1 MGTFDTAYLVSH
13 MLDRFPLG
21 LLFLITVLVLL
32 VLIEIGFQLGSR
44 ARKRAAK
51 AQHSQVRAIMGA
63 TLGLLAFM
71 LAFTFAVAQGHYE
84 TRVQN
89 MVEEVRLAGN
99 AFLQAEFLEEP
110 YRTRARQTLHE
121 YVSDRVR
128 LSRQHREGASLD
140 LGAAIEKSELLQAE
154 LWHLGVQ
161 NERLGQAPGQT
172 RIQRDPFLTAVI
184 SLIDIHSMRL
194 QAAFMNRISWAI
206 WVTLYMTAM
215 LSMLVMGYQAG
226 LVEKRSPLATMTLAV
241 AFAAVMM
248 LITDLDRPIMSMFQI
263 NDQIMVE
270 LVERMEAM
278 L

>member
-1 MGTFDTAYLVSH
+1 M
-13 MLDRFPLG
+13 
-21 LLFLITVLVLL
+21 
-32 VLIEIGFQLGSR
+32 
-44 ARKRAAK
+44 
-51 AQHSQVRAIMGA
+51 
-63 TLGLLAFM
+63 
-71 LAFTFAVAQGHYE
+71 
-84 TRVQN
+84 
-89 MVEEVRLAGN
+89 
-99 AFLQAEFLEEP
+99 
-110 YRTRARQTLHE
+110 
-121 YVSDRVR
+121 
-128 LSRQHREGASLD
+128 
-140 LGAAIEKSELLQAE
+140 
-154 LWHLGVQ
+154 Q